1 MYLECRSAASE
12 VGIARTKVSCTE
24 SGTSVVSAIWRR
36 RPWIN
41 RIADSASFLSFNKN
55 LLCLAMCRITSTR
68 RTLTSLGLTLGLL
81 MIPTWIGS
89 LSLSLTLFRLLALSL
104 SLSLSLSCL
113 FSLSI
118 KIVSMGNWFSLN
130 PPFSQKDYCARCCP
144 SCCSRFLLLRPN
156 SVVVAKNSRSV
167 SKGVN

>member
-81 MIPTWIGS
+81 MILDR
-89 LSLSLTLFRLLALSL
+89 LSLSPTIFRSLAR
-104 SLSLSLSCL
+104 SLSCL